1 MTNPFK
7 KGSTNYK
14 DFETMSDLQWHCTKC
29 ELKSGQ
35 AKTWQVWRQEKGIQ
49 LDCDEEGH
57 LFKKQYCPHCKS
69 KTVFRKLA
77 STELLPVSK
86 ARSGISA
93 AVAKRVKALYE
104 NEEAVLLRKLS
115 DRELEVDHR
124 FPQIRWGQNE
134 QDNDRLSDE
143 ELKAKF
149 MLLSRSNNL
158 WKSRQCEKCFKT
170 GKRGCFPGIRFW
182 YKGGENW
189 DAASPNDEAGC
200 IGCFWHN
207 PYRWRNEL
215 NKIIKEN
222 SQNS

>member
-7 KGSTNYK
+7 IGSTNYK

-49 LDCDEEGH
+49 LAQDEEGH
-57 LFKKQYCPHCKS
+57 FYKKQHCPHCGGI
-69 KTVFRKLA
+69 TVFRKLI
-77 STELLPVSK
+77 STELLPVSQ
-86 ARSGISA
+86 ARAGISP
-93 AVAKRVKALYE
+93 AVAKRVKALYG

-124 FPQIRWGQNE
+124 FPQIRWGESEQSNE
-134 QDNDRLSDE
+134 GLSDE

-158 WKSRQCEKCFKT
+158 WKSRQCERCFVT

-182 YKGGENW
+182 YEGGEDWN
-189 DAASPNDEAGC
+189 AASPNDETGC
-200 IGCFWHN
+200 KGCFWYD
-207 PYRWRNEL
+207 PYRWREWL
-215 NKIIKEN
+215 NKIIK
-222 SQNS
+222 